1 MDVPPPLP
9 TYGLESV
16 ELKLQELFVVLVH
29 VAVEDEGSR
38 GREDAVACCVIA
50 VGQGGIRAI
59 FCKRHCLKRRAPQG
73 KGSTENRA
81 GPTLEL
87 TLVRPALD
95 AGVEG
100 GRAEGGVRV
109 VAVAVGGAGDALV
122 GPALVADRGG
132 VRAVLAG
139 GGALHAR
146 VGGVCLADGER
157 RVRAVGVCPALGAE
171 GRHAGPDYAKGV
183 GGIGAV

>member
-1 MDVPPPLP
+1 MRNELP
-9 TYGLESV
+9 SLFSSSNA
-16 ELKLQELFVVLVH
+16 ELKLQELFVVLFH
-29 VAVEDEGSR
+29 VTIEDEGSR
-38 GREDAVACCVIA
+38 GCVDAVACCVIA

-59 FCKRHCLKRRAPQG
+59 FVRETLFKRRAP
-73 KGSTENRA
+73 KVGSTESRA
-81 GPTLEL
+81 GQLEL

-132 VRAVLAG
+132 VGAVLGG
-139 GGALHAR
+139 GGALHAL
-146 VGGVCLADGER
+146 VG
-157 RVRAVGVCPALGAE
+157 
-171 GRHAGPDYAKGV
+171 
-183 GGIGAV
+183 